1 VRDSLLKQIRV
12 RGASV
17 VGELSAWHDDWNLG
31 PNAVDIDN
39 LPKCWANLH
48 NQPKQSG
55 VSTVDNQ
62 EAFRSPDHGAPEGP
76 MELIVSVFMTSALH
90 SAGNSQDGP
99 GAATLGFVLVGV
111 GDKET
116 WK

>member
-39 LPKCWANLH
+39 LPKYWANLH
-48 NQPKQSG
+48 NQPQQSG
-55 VSTVDNQ
+55 CQ
-62 EAFRSPDHGAPEGP
+62 P
-76 MELIVSVFMTSALH
+76 
-90 SAGNSQDGP
+90 
-99 GAATLGFVLVGV
+99 
-111 GDKET
+111 
-116 WK
+116 

>member
-48 NQPKQSG
+48 NQPSK
-55 VSTVDNQ
+55 
-62 EAFRSPDHGAPEGP
+62 
-76 MELIVSVFMTSALH
+76 
-90 SAGNSQDGP
+90 
-99 GAATLGFVLVGV
+99 VGV
-111 GDKET
+111 NRRQPRGFPVPRSRRA
-116 WK
+116 

>member
-1 VRDSLLKQIRV
+1 
-12 RGASV
+12 
-17 VGELSAWHDDWNLG
+17 
-31 PNAVDIDN
+31 
-39 LPKCWANLH
+39 
-48 NQPKQSG
+48 
-55 VSTVDNQ
+55 
-62 EAFRSPDHGAPEGP
+62 